1 MDEDSDLDNSAN
13 HSPGEFLQSPL
24 RRTTLRVTEP
34 ERPSWRYVVNR
45 VMNHWLFTTWMVLLT
60 IYALLGDDL
69 RLAVTS
75 RPYDDGFFAMS
86 SVCLFFFL
94 LELILSSFVK
104 DSYLLGFYF
113 WLDALSTI
121 SLVSDIGWL
130 WDLIIG
136 SQGIGKQ
143 TAKTSQVL
151 RAGRAS
157 RVGTRAARILRIIRV
172 IRLIRIVRLYK
183 LTKATGKDSSKV
195 ETTGSLQRSLVAY
208 RGHNRSSFP
217 MVMSHTPEVEV
228 FEEDVYCE
236 SFNYEFTKDKEHR
249 NSEDISNIATSLRLS
264 HEGITSLDRS
274 ALGPSGDEEETE
286 LPEESQVGK
295 RLSDQI
301 SKRTILLVLSII
313 VMAPFLSSSMYM
325 DKDTSFKYGLK
336 WLNHFI
342 GGDPDT
348 FEEAWQAYITDHS
361 DIDKPIIYLEIS
373 DLRVWKGSVDYLD
386 LRLEELSIVQYSG
399 DLYDLTAVFNLRQ
412 QSQLQAAT
420 NIARTIFIALILAI
434 STMCFAE
441 DANSMVIGPIESMVQ
456 KVKRISRNPLEAAQL
471 ANREAFVLH
480 HASNK
485 RVDKNSLMET
495 TALEKIIEKI
505 GALLAIGFGE
515 AGSEIIIAN
524 MKKSGGDVDPMI
536 PGRKIECIFGF
547 CDIRNFTDAT
557 EVLQGDVMM
566 FANDIAS
573 IVHTTVYHFL
583 GAPNKNIGD
592 AFLLVWKLS
601 ANINSETMNLSLLS
615 EKHICRQTADMA
627 VMSFMKILA
636 QIHKNPKVLKY
647 RQHVGLNS
655 RMPGYS
661 VAMGF
666 GLHAG
671 WAIEGAI
678 GSDFK
683 IDASYLSPHVNLASR
698 LEAATK
704 QYGVPIL
711 VSGTIFELATSGT
724 RAILRRID
732 RVTVKGSRAPVDM
745 YTPDLRVDTL
755 LPDPPE
761 EPRLEDKTAMRLNMQ
776 EQRET
781 LKKII
786 VKDKLSV
793 TYLYQEDLDFQEML
807 KMPTSDFREKWKIG
821 FEYYLHGEWTEAKRF
836 FIEAEEAMG
845 HRDGPCRTLLAVMA
859 ENGDMAPR
867 DWPGYRELTEK

>member
-1 MDEDSDLDNSAN
+1 M
-13 HSPGEFLQSPL
+13 
-24 RRTTLRVTEP
+24 TV
-34 ERPSWRYVVNR
+34 
-45 VMNHWLFTTWMVLLT
+45 
-60 IYALLGDDL
+60 YALFGDDL
-69 RLAVTS
+69 RLAATT
-75 RPYDDGFFAMS
+75 RPSDDGFFAMS
-86 SVCLFFFL
+86 SVCLVFFL
-94 LELILSSFVK
+94 LELILSSLVK
-104 DSYLLGFYF
+104 DGYILGFYF
-113 WLDALSTI
+113 WLDVLSTV

-136 SQGIGKQ
+136 SQDIGKQ

-172 IRLIRIVRLYK
+172 IRLIRVMRLYK
-183 LTKATGKDSSKV
+183 LARETRETREPAKV
-195 ETTGSLQRSLVAY
+195 EAAGRLQRSLVAY
-208 RGHNRSSFP
+208 RGTRKVFP
-217 MVMSHTPEVEV
+217 IVTEHMSEVEV
-228 FEEDVYCE
+228 EEDVFCE
-236 SFNYEFTKDKEHR
+236 SLPYDFTKGKEHR
-249 NSEDISNIATSLRLS
+249 GSEQISNIATSLRLS
-264 HEGITSLDRS
+264 HEGIASLDHS
-274 ALGPSGDEEETE
+274 ELSPYGDEEGGG
-286 LPEESQVGK
+286 LLEESQVGK

-313 VMAPFLSSSMYM
+313 VMAPILTSSMYL
-325 DKDTSFKYGLK
+325 DKDSSPQYGLK
-336 WLNHFI
+336 WLNRFI
-342 GGDPDT
+342 GGDPAM
-348 FEEAWQAYITDHS
+348 FEEAWEVYITDHS
-361 DIDKPIIYLEIS
+361 DTDKPVIYLEVAG
-373 DLRVWKGSVDYLD
+373 LRAWKGSVDYQD
-386 LRLEELSIVQYSG
+386 LRLEELSIVKYTG
-399 DLYDLTAVFNLRQ
+399 DLYELSAVFNLRK
-412 QSQLQAAT
+412 QSQLQAAA
-420 NIARTIFIALILAI
+420 NIARTIFITLILAV

-441 DANSMVIGPIESMVQ
+441 DANSMVIGPIENMVQ
-456 KVKRISRNPLEAAQL
+456 KVRRISRNPLEAAQL
-471 ANREAFVLH
+471 ANREAFVLQH
-480 HASNK
+480 VSRK
-485 RVDKNSLMET
+485 RVNKDSLMET

-524 MKKSGGDVDPMI
+524 MRKSGGDVDPMI

-566 FANDIAS
+566 FVNDIAS
-573 IVHTTVYHFL
+573 IVHTTVYHFS

-601 ANINSETMNLSLLS
+601 TNINSETMDLSLLT
-615 EKHICRQTADMA
+615 EKHGCRQTADMA

-636 QIHKNPKVLKY
+636 QIHKNPRILKY
-647 RQHVGLNS
+647 RQHVGLNR

-678 GSDFK
+678 GSEFK

-711 VSGTIFELATSGT
+711 VSGTIFQLATSAT

-761 EPRLEDKTAMRLNMQ
+761 ERRRVEDKKAIRLDMQ

-781 LKKII
+781 LKSVLLKN
-786 VKDKLSV
+786 KQLV
-793 TYLYQEDLDFQEML
+793 TYLYKEDLDFQEML
-807 KMPTSDFREKWKIG
+807 KLPASDFREKWKTG
-821 FEYYLHGEWTEAKRF
+821 FEHYLQGEWVEAKQYF
-836 FIEAEEAMG
+836 LEAERAMEC
-845 HRDGPCRTLLAVMA
+845 RDGPCRTLLAVMA
-859 ENGDMAPR
+859 ESGDVAPK